1 MTRSHWAGLVLAGLL
16 LVGCG
21 DGSSESSAEKA
32 ARTDSAALT
41 LPSTTAPPE
50 TAPTTAAPTTVPTTT
65 AAPTTAPTTTVVPAT
80 APPPAPPPPPAPA
93 SLMPAV
99 VCMNLQE
106 AQDAIQR
113 TGVFFSQSF
122 DATGQGRMQLV
133 DSNWVVVSQ
142 DPPPGTPITEGQANL
157 GAVKY
162 GEPGTC

>member
-16 LVGCG
+16 LAGCG
-21 DGSSESSAEKA
+21 ESASESSAEKE
-32 ARTDSAALT
+32 ARMESAALT

-50 TAPTTAAPTTVPTTT
+50 SAPATVAPTTVPTTT
-65 AAPTTAPTTTVVPAT
+65 AAPTTTTVPTTTT
-80 APPPAPPPPPAPA
+80 TAPPPPPAPA

-162 GEPGTC
+162 GEPGAC